1 MIDFFRDRAIIRRR
15 VFRKIQ
21 KYYTV
26 VDLNKLTYHLLKDD
40 TKVNHTNALKEMVR
54 TNKLDQKK
62 TNEEEKEHNILS
74 ENLLSINSS
83 SNFGIFR
90 KTESLVSEL
99 DEKVISDGINF
110 QFYCSYLI
118 KYRHHVL

>member
-90 KTESLVSEL
+90 KSESLVSEL
-99 DEKVISDGINF
+99 DEKVISDGI
-110 QFYCSYLI
+110 
-118 KYRHHVL
+118 